1 MKTLRFFFLRAL
13 LYMVVIFTTFTPFL
27 SDAQSVGVGTNTPN
41 ANAILDVNSTNKGLL
56 IPRVALSAT
65 TSASPLGGFVAGMMV
80 YNTATAGTSP
90 NNVTPGF
97 YLCSGTKWEKVGA
110 AGWSLSGN
118 SGTNPTT
125 HFIGTTDDQD
135 LVFKRNNIKAG
146 ALNFNLSNT
155 SFGIYSLNN
164 ITSGSGNSA
173 FGRSVLEG
181 NQTGV
186 GNCGFGAQV
195 LFSNNSGSYNCSFG
209 DSAMLL
215 NVSGGDNVAIGTS
228 TLGYN
233 AAGNGGIA
241 IGSWALHHANNSIV
255 PFTNTNIAIGA
266 WALAGSSTPANN
278 TGLSNNVLGYFSM
291 RNNSTGSRNN
301 ALGTKTLHNNTSG
314 SGNVAVGDGSLFHN
328 TLNDGN
334 TAIGDSTLHKNGL
347 GAVSGFQASN
357 NTAIGN
363 KSLISNTLG
372 AANIAIGA
380 LSLKNNTIGNINI
393 AIGYNSL
400 SSTVGGDASIAIG
413 HNTLLSN
420 VAGIGGLAIGNGSM
434 YNANNTQ
441 TPFENTNIAIGS
453 FALQGSPVPANN
465 TGLSNNVI
473 GNSSMLNN
481 STGSRNNTLGSETL
495 YNNTSGTANV
505 AIGFRSLYYNTNK
518 SDLIAIGDSTLYNN
532 GVGASLANDAT
543 GNTAVGSKSLKEN
556 TIGWWN
562 TALGSKSLYKNTS
575 GVFNTAVGYNAL
587 YSNSVGAAN
596 AAFGSETLRNNNGN
610 ANSAFGVQAL
620 SSNTTGESN
629 IAVGWRAGTNN
640 TTGKNNVF
648 LGTAAAYNNTDKSDL
663 VAVGDS
669 ALFNNG
675 LFSISSN
682 DASFNTAIGKKSLFA
697 NTTGSQNT
705 SCGYFALSGNSAGF
719 DNTALGYKTLLSNTL
734 GQYNTALGS
743 QSLFNNSI
751 GSKNV
756 ALGWLAGFNTTTG
769 SNNIFIGSGA
779 GFYETG
785 SNKLY
790 IHNSAATSNNALI
803 YGEFDVNPQNQLLQI
818 NGKII
823 SNVPA
828 GQTGLDLAS
837 ADAYAEMRVIR
848 NTLNGTD
855 NDLYLGFNSPTTSS
869 VQLFSGGL
877 TPVGWIKDNM
887 AGIGKSPLPGNA
899 NSRLQIKEVGVQ
911 NGLGIESA
919 SSSSHWD
926 FDVEEGSGHHLDLFY
941 NANYKGGFSS
951 VDGAYIMASDRRLKK
966 DIVPLNDVMAKLRQL
981 QTYQY
986 HYLDNSSDSP
996 LSSGFLAQDVQNI
1009 FPDAVNEFTTKTG
1022 ETLLGINY
1030 QYFTVVAIK
1039 ALQEQQL
1046 TVENQHLKV
1055 KNLEDE
1061 MEIEKSKVKNLEEKM
1076 ASLEEKLN
1084 KILEQK

>member
-1 MKTLRFFFLRAL
+1 MG
-13 LYMVVIFTTFTPFL
+13 I
-27 SDAQSVGVGTNTPN
+27 GTNTPN
-41 ANAILDVNSTNKGLL
+41 SNAILDVTSSNKGLL
-56 IPRVALSAT
+56 IPRVALSST

-110 AGWSLSGN
+110 AGWGLSGN
-118 SGTNPTT
+118 SGTNPST

-135 LVFKRNNIKAG
+135 LVFKRNNIKVG

-155 SFGIYSLNN
+155 SFGIYALNS

-215 NVSGGDNVAIGTS
+215 NVSGGDNIAIGTS

-266 WALAGSSTPANN
+266 WALAGSPTPANN

-291 RNNSTGSRNN
+291 RNNSTGSRNST
-301 ALGTKTLHNNTSG
+301 LGTETLINNT
-314 SGNVAVGDGSLFHN
+314 
-328 TLNDGN
+328 
-334 TAIGDSTLHKNGL
+334 
-347 GAVSGFQASN
+347 
-357 NTAIGN
+357 
-363 KSLISNTLG
+363 
-372 AANIAIGA
+372 
-380 LSLKNNTIGNINI
+380 
-393 AIGYNSL
+393 
-400 SSTVGGDASIAIG
+400 
-413 HNTLLSN
+413 
-420 VAGIGGLAIGNGSM
+420 
-434 YNANNTQ
+434 
-441 TPFENTNIAIGS
+441 
-453 FALQGSPVPANN
+453 
-465 TGLSNNVI
+465 
-473 GNSSMLNN
+473 
-481 STGSRNNTLGSETL
+481 TGS
-495 YNNTSGTANV
+495 ANV
-505 AIGFRSLYYNTNK
+505 AIGFRSLFNNTNK

-543 GNTAVGSKSLKEN
+543 GNTAVGSNSLKAN

-596 AAFGSETLRNNNGN
+596 AAFGSETLKNNVGN

-734 GQYNTALGS
+734 GQYNTAIGS

-911 NGLGIESA
+911 NGLGIESS

-966 DIVPLNDVMAKLRQL
+966 DIVPLNDVMAKLSQL

-986 HYLDNSSDSP
+986 HYLDNNNNSP
-996 LSSGFLAQDVQNI
+996 LSSGFMAQDVQKV
-1009 FPDAVNEFTTKTG
+1009 FPEAVSEFTTKTG

-1030 QYFTVVAIK
+1030 QFFTVLAIK

-1046 TVENQHLKV
+1046 TLQNQNLKV

-1076 ASLEEKLN
+1076 AFLEAQLN
-1084 KILEQK
+1084 KILEQKK

>member
-1 MKTLRFFFLRAL
+1 MKSPRSSSAYAPFYSTFIFAIF
-13 LYMVVIFTTFTPFL
+13 FTTL
-27 SDAQSVGVGTNTPN
+27 LNAQSVGIGTNTPN
-41 ANAILDVNSTNKGLL
+41 SNAILDVTSSNKGLL
-56 IPRVALSAT
+56 IPRVALSST

-97 YLCSGTKWEKVGA
+97 YLCSGTKWEKAGA
-110 AGWSLSGN
+110 AGWGLSGN
-118 SGTNPTT
+118 SGTNPST

-155 SFGIYSLNN
+155 SFGIYALNS

-291 RNNSTGSRNN
+291 RNNSTGSRNST
-301 ALGTKTLHNNTSG
+301 LGTETLINNT
-314 SGNVAVGDGSLFHN
+314 
-328 TLNDGN
+328 
-334 TAIGDSTLHKNGL
+334 
-347 GAVSGFQASN
+347 
-357 NTAIGN
+357 
-363 KSLISNTLG
+363 
-372 AANIAIGA
+372 
-380 LSLKNNTIGNINI
+380 
-393 AIGYNSL
+393 
-400 SSTVGGDASIAIG
+400 
-413 HNTLLSN
+413 
-420 VAGIGGLAIGNGSM
+420 
-434 YNANNTQ
+434 
-441 TPFENTNIAIGS
+441 
-453 FALQGSPVPANN
+453 
-465 TGLSNNVI
+465 
-473 GNSSMLNN
+473 
-481 STGSRNNTLGSETL
+481 TGS
-495 YNNTSGTANV
+495 ANV
-505 AIGFRSLYYNTNK
+505 AIGFRSLFNNTNK

-543 GNTAVGSKSLKEN
+543 GNTAVGSKSLKAN

-596 AAFGSETLRNNNGN
+596 AAFGSETLKNNNGN
-610 ANSAFGVQAL
+610 SNSAFGVQAL

-734 GQYNTALGS
+734 GQYNTAIGS

-823 SNVPA
+823 SNIPA

-966 DIVPLNDVMAKLRQL
+966 DIVPLNDVMAKLSQL

-986 HYLDNSSDSP
+986 HYLDNNNNSP
-996 LSSGFLAQDVQNI
+996 LSSGFMAQDVQKV
-1009 FPDAVNEFTTKTG
+1009 FPEAVSEFTTKTG

-1030 QYFTVVAIK
+1030 QFFTVLAIK

-1046 TVENQHLKV
+1046 TLQNQNLKV

-1076 ASLEEKLN
+1076 AFLEAQLN
-1084 KILEQK
+1084 KILEQKK